1 MGKGGIR
8 NYDTQHFDSKQCKKD
23 QKKHQNTK
31 NDSKTQARF
40 LSFFGKKSTATVTP
54 STVKAP
60 PLVIASASSSTTL
73 PPSQSENIIK
83 SKSSTPSVE
92 QQPARSGPAPCPLAI
107 RILTACKQA
116 ADRLPSTVPEG
127 KDSDVLAQ
135 FAVEPPRTTVTDA
148 WEVLDPLL
156 NNAIGWGATAEDVRP
171 LIRRGA
177 NGVHALC
184 RFVEYFVMEYGIEG
198 ALLEGKLNTLREA
211 MELV

>member
-1 MGKGGIR
+1 M
-8 NYDTQHFDSKQCKKD
+8 
-23 QKKHQNTK
+23 
-31 NDSKTQARF
+31 
-40 LSFFGKKSTATVTP
+40 
-54 STVKAP
+54 
-60 PLVIASASSSTTL
+60 
-73 PPSQSENIIK
+73 
-83 SKSSTPSVE
+83 
-92 QQPARSGPAPCPLAI
+92 
-107 RILTACKQA
+107 
-116 ADRLPSTVPEG
+116 
-127 KDSDVLAQ
+127 
-135 FAVEPPRTTVTDA
+135 EPPRTTITDA